1 MSYLKILFLYLAEI
15 PSIKMIDIDHSVE
28 KLISALPVAPG
39 VPSGLCDRTFLGP
52 QGPADYI
59 LHMDPKSQ
67 LDVWDSECFVSSF
80 P

>member
-1 MSYLKILFLYLAEI
+1 
-15 PSIKMIDIDHSVE
+15 MIDIDHSVE

-52 QGPADYI
+52 LGPADYI

-67 LDVWDSECFVSSF
+67 LDVWDSICFVRLISLVIIQVSGKQECFNR
-80 P
+80 

>member
-1 MSYLKILFLYLAEI
+1 
-15 PSIKMIDIDHSVE
+15 MIDIDHSVE

-67 LDVWDSECFVSSF
+67 LDVWDSICFVS
-80 P
+80 